1 MKQRIF
7 ALVLAI
13 LFVLPAVAGCSQTGG
28 ETPESSSGTAD
39 SVTLAPPTDTAEP
52 EETKDDPLA
61 QRRAEADNL
70 PEADFEGRDFVVFGT
85 DDDDYGKY
93 VTVEDQTGER
103 VNDAVFD
110 RNLAVEERFHARIVR
125 STVPSYDDGPRAI
138 FNAVD
143 SGDNAYDL
151 ICYQVVSSGGNALE
165 ECYLN
170 WYDIPH
176 VDFSRPWW
184 SASNVEDLTING
196 RCFLAMGDFALS
208 TVGRT
213 YVMIYDRDE
222 ANNYQLGNYFYDTV
236 KEGRWT
242 LDALGTV
249 CRQVYTDKDGDGKA
263 NDADYYG
270 LGTDTRSNL
279 NTYFW
284 STGNMIFSRGDDGEL
299 EYDYMTEHLV
309 DVYNKCWSLIH
320 ETAGVWTS
328 EVHRDG
334 MLRFSEYGCLLCNAY
349 LDGTIIYLADFNHD
363 YGVIPYPKY
372 DEEQAEY
379 KTMVDGN
386 HEALAVLISEPDLEF
401 VGIMTE
407 ALCAESYKQV
417 MPVFFDVCLKQR
429 YASSPED
436 TEMMDL
442 CVASRVFDFGYVY
455 DYWQGVAFW
464 FDGLLADASH
474 PDIASY
480 FAMRGER
487 AEKHYDAVLE
497 LFWGNY

>member
-7 ALVLAI
+7 ALLLA
-13 LFVLPAVAGCSQTGG
+13 LLLVLPAVGCAGTGG
-28 ETPESSSGTAD
+28 DTPTPS
-39 SVTLAPPTDTAEP
+39 SVTAESVTQAPAGEDTQPP
-52 EETKDDPLA
+52 EETIDPLA

-70 PEADFEGRDFVVFGT
+70 PEADFDGRDFVVLGS
-85 DDDDYGKY
+85 DDGGFAWHI
-93 VTVEDQTGER
+93 TVEDQTGEG
-103 VNDAVFD
+103 VNDAIYA
-110 RNLAVEERFHARIVR
+110 RNLAIEERFHAKIGYYGIADYRDV
-125 STVPSYDDGPRAI
+125 GPLI
-138 FNAVD
+138 IQTVD
-143 SGDNAYDL
+143 SGDDSFSLVQYH
-151 ICYQVVSSGGNALE
+151 VVASAANALE
-165 ECYLN
+165 YCYLN

-176 VDFSRPWW
+176 IDFSRSWW
-184 SASNVEDLTING
+184 SPSNAEDLTING

-222 ANNYQLGNYFYDTV
+222 AENYQLGNYFYDTV

-249 CRQVYTDKDGDGKA
+249 CRQVYTDKNGDGAA
-263 NDADYYG
+263 NDGDYYG
-270 LGTDTRSNL
+270 LGTDANSNL

-284 STGNMIFSRGDDGEL
+284 STGNMIFSRSGTGEL
-299 EYDYMTEHLV
+299 EYDYLTEHLV
-309 DVYNKCWSLIH
+309 NVYDKCWSLLH
-320 ETAGVWTS
+320 ETAGVWLGKG
-328 EVHRDG
+328 HRDG

-349 LDGTIIYLADFNHD
+349 LDGTIIYLADFDHD

-372 DEEQAEY
+372 DEEQEEY
-379 KTMVDGN
+379 RTMVDGN
-386 HEALAVLISEPDLEF
+386 HEAMSVLISAQDLEF

-417 MPVFFDVCLKQR
+417 MPAFFDVCLKQR

-455 DYWQGVAFW
+455 DNWRGAAFL
-464 FDGLLADASH
+464 FEDVLSDASR
-474 PDIASY
+474 PDIVSY
-480 FAMRGER
+480 YEKNADK
-487 AEKHYDAVLE
+487 AEKYYDEVMD